1 MDGKR
6 LLKSNDFLWI
16 ENQRL
21 REETQSLHQQ
31 LSQRDDATRQLAD
44 LQLKHQKL
52 IANNAAMRRQITQL
66 RQQLKTQ
73 PKAAPPPFIKPATP
87 QSKHPKTPGQKPG
100 HAAALRPAPAH
111 IDVHQQVPLPI
122 DLAGAVSCP
131 HCKTQLSD
139 VKHHQRI
146 VEEIIPVKIQTTCYH
161 TTSGWCPSCRKHLES
176 RADDQPPAADLPH
189 AQLGI
194 NALTWAAM
202 MRICYRLPLRQ
213 ITALFQ
219 QLGLKLSPGAI
230 AKQLQR
236 MSRWLHSQ
244 YHRLQLA
251 LRLAGVVHADETG
264 WRTNGKNG
272 YIWTLT
278 NADHTLYHIDRSR
291 GGKVIANLLGSD
303 FGADGQATLI
313 SDFYGAYQQ
322 FEGSQQK
329 CLAHL
334 LRELKDSTTRRPE
347 LSAHEFFKKSRRL
360 IKEMLKLKTLRPQ
373 LNSAEYQH
381 RVQLLE
387 KRLTKLGQNS
397 WDDEDADRLAAR
409 LRKYGGQ
416 LTTFLHKPEVDG
428 TNNAAERALR
438 PAVVMRKITG
448 GSRSAAG
455 ARAWAILASVMRT
468 AQQQGRD
475 VLATIQDLLKAEWSG
490 KPATLLTEL
499 LMPTILQESTKS
511 AGR

>member
-1 MDGKR
+1 MDGRR
-6 LLKSNDFLWI
+6 LLTSNDFLWL

-21 REETQSLHQQ
+21 REENSILRQQ
-31 LSQRDDATRQLAD
+31 LAQREDHSRQLAQ
-44 LQLKHQKL
+44 LQHKHQKL
-52 IANNAAMRRQITQL
+52 IAHNAALRRQVAQL
-66 RQQLKTQ
+66 RQALKTQ
-73 PKAAPPPFIKPATP
+73 PKPAPPGFIKPAVP
-87 QSKHPKTPGQKPG
+87 DRKHRKIPGQKPG

-111 IDVHQQVPLPI
+111 IDVHQQVPLPL
-122 DLAGAVSCP
+122 DLSGAVSCP
-131 HCKTQLSD
+131 HCKTQLSE

-146 VEEIIPVKIQTTCYH
+146 IEDIIPVKVQTTCFH
-161 TTSGWCPSCRKHLES
+161 CISGYCPSCRKHIES
-176 RADDQPPAADLPH
+176 RGDEQPPAADLPH

-194 NALTWAAM
+194 NALTWAAV
-202 MRICYRLPLRQ
+202 MRVCYRMPLRQ
-213 ITALFQ
+213 VTSLFQ
-219 QLGLKLSPGAI
+219 QLGLKLSAGAI

-236 MSRWLHSQ
+236 MSRWLHGQ

-278 NADHTLYHIDRSR
+278 NANHTLYHIDRSR
-291 GGKVIANLLGSD
+291 AGRVIANLLGSD
-303 FGADGQATLI
+303 FGADGQGTLI

-334 LRELKDSTTRRPE
+334 LRELKDSATHRPA
-347 LSAHEFFKKSRRL
+347 LARHEFFKKCKRL
-360 IKEMLKLKTLRPQ
+360 IKEMLKLKTRRGQ
-373 LNSAEYQH
+373 LQARQYEHQ
-381 RVQLLE
+381 VGLLE
-387 KRLTKLGQNS
+387 KRLSKLGQQR
-397 WDDEDADRLAAR
+397 WDDQDATRLAAR

-416 LTTFLHKPEVDG
+416 LTTFLHKEEVDA

-438 PAVVMRKITG
+438 PAVVMRKISG
-448 GSRSAAG
+448 GSRSEKG

-490 KPATLLTEL
+490 NPATLLTEL
-499 LMPTILQESTKS
+499 LMPTLLKNHS
-511 AGR
+511 

>member
-1 MDGKR
+1 MDGRR
-6 LLKSNDFLWI
+6 LLASNDFLWS

-21 REETQSLHQQ
+21 REENQILRQQ
-31 LSQRDDATRQLAD
+31 LSQRQDHRRQLAQ
-44 LQLKHQKL
+44 LQHKHQKL
-52 IANNAAMRRQITQL
+52 IDHNAALRRQVAQL
-66 RQQLKTQ
+66 RSQLKIQ
-73 PKAAPPPFIKPATP
+73 PKPAPPPFIKPAAP

-100 HAAALRPAPAH
+100 HAAALRPLPAH

-131 HCKTQLSD
+131 HCKTRLSE

-146 VEEIIPVKIQTTCYH
+146 VEEIIPLEVQTTCYH
-161 TTSGWCPSCRKHLES
+161 TTSGYCPSCRKHIES
-176 RADDQPPAADLPH
+176 RTDDQPPAADLPH

-194 NALTWAAM
+194 NALTWAAV
-202 MRICYRLPLRQ
+202 MRVCYRMPLRQ

-219 QLGLKLSPGAI
+219 QLGLKLCPGAI

-236 MSRWLHSQ
+236 MSRWLHGQ
-244 YHRLQLA
+244 YHRLQLS
-251 LRLAGVVHADETG
+251 LRLAAVVHADETS
-264 WRTNGKNG
+264 WRTNGRNG

-278 NADHTLYHIDRSR
+278 NANHTLYHIDRSR
-291 GGKVIANLLGSD
+291 GGKVIADLLGSD

-313 SDFYGAYQQ
+313 SDFYSAYQQ
-322 FEGSQQK
+322 FAGSQQK

-334 LRELKDSTTRRPE
+334 LRELKDSATRRPE
-347 LSAHEFFKKSRRL
+347 LAAHSFFKRSRRL
-360 IKEMLKLKTLRPQ
+360 IKEMLKLKTQRQQLRPAQ
-373 LNSAEYQH
+373 YEH
-381 RVQLLE
+381 RVSLLE
-387 KRLTKLGQNS
+387 RRLRKLGQER
-397 WDDEDADRLAAR
+397 WDDDDADRLATR

-416 LTTFLHKPEVDG
+416 LTTFLHKPEVDA

-438 PAVVMRKITG
+438 PGVVMRKISG

-475 VLATIQDLLKAEWSG
+475 VMATIQDLLKAEWSG

-499 LMPTILQESTKS
+499 LMPVILQDSAKS